1 VTTPRHSA
9 LHRRLIP
16 AIFLGAQIFAAEPV
30 APSNHAEILRRMPP
44 ALLDH
49 SGVVPRADG
58 LVGYNRDGFKASS
71 FQRGATVKLALA
83 AARGDEKQ
91 ADDCWRA
98 VDVAFAHQTGDGD
111 FGDPAESVAFWL
123 CELNRALLVIEESPL
138 ASHFQERIDAL
149 KPKIAKAAQW
159 LTGQR
164 ERLQRED
171 RAAPNRL
178 FFDAEAFR
186 FAGLL
191 LGDEA
196 LEKIGREFLE
206 QGMKLYRPEDG
217 VFLEHNGGD
226 SSYQAVNL
234 LRLQEIVLH
243 FPDRQIDEAIAKG
256 VQWELSC
263 IGPDGVVSTES
274 NTRVHPGGEKFMG
287 QEKQVNIGEIALA
300 LLYYHERTGDP
311 VALAAVERL
320 HAHYTKK

>member
-1 VTTPRHSA
+1 MPSFHSRSIGCLLA
-9 LHRRLIP
+9 LALS
-16 AIFLGAQIFAAEPV
+16 ASAAEPTV
-30 APSNHAEILRRMPP
+30 TSNHAEILRRMPE

-49 SGVVPRADG
+49 SGTTPDAKG
-58 LVGYNRDGFKASS
+58 LVGYNRSGFKASS

-83 AARGDEKQ
+83 AARGDEKL
-91 ADDCWRA
+91 ADECWRA
-98 VDVAFAHQTGDGD
+98 VDVAFAHQTEAGD

-123 CELNRALLVIEESPL
+123 CELNRSLLVIQQSPL
-138 ASHFQERIDAL
+138 EAHFHDRIAVL
-149 KPKIAKAAQW
+149 KPKIALAAKW
-159 LTGQR
+159 LTGER

-196 LEKIGREFLE
+196 LEKIGRDFLA

-243 FPDRQIDEAIAKG
+243 FPDPAIEDAIAKG
-256 VQWELSC
+256 VQWELSR
-263 IGPDGVVSTES
+263 IGPDGAVTTEG
-274 NTRVHPGGEKFMG
+274 NTRVRPGGEKFMG
-287 QEKQVNIGEIALA
+287 QEKQVNVGEIALA
-300 LLYYHERTGDP
+300 LLYFHERTGDP
-311 VALAAVERL
+311 AALAAVKRVHE
-320 HAHYTKK
+320 HYVPQR